1 MTWAVPDRCYHAGEV
16 RSKHPDQNWTICR
29 LLTTMALFIDFGY
42 GCSLNIDAL
51 TPWQT
56 PRGAH
61 FGLSRVGPRRSGS
74 KSPVFVGNGGR
85 QASGLTVGGVL
96 PPLISVRPP

>member
-16 RSKHPDQNWTICR
+16 RSEHPDQNWAICR

-42 GCSLNIDAL
+42 GCFLNIDAL
-51 TPWQT
+51 TP
-56 PRGAH
+56 RDAD
-61 FGLSRVGPRRSGS
+61 FGLSRVGPRGSGS
-74 KSPVFVGNGGR
+74 KLPVFVGNGGR

-96 PPLISVRPP
+96 PPLISVCPP

>member
-1 MTWAVPDRCYHAGEV
+1 MCGGGGGGLRVARMTWGVPDRCYHAGEV
-16 RSKHPDQNWTICR
+16 RSELPDQNWVICR

-56 PRGAH
+56 PRVQTSVCQESGPEDPV
-61 FGLSRVGPRRSGS
+61 LSHLYLWVMGGTRPRG
-74 KSPVFVGNGGR
+74 
-85 QASGLTVGGVL
+85 
-96 PPLISVRPP
+96 